1 MTSCNPIDVL
11 LVEDNPGDVDLTKV
25 AFRRA
30 KIANCLSVAKDGVE
44 ALAFLR
50 QEGPYSASPRPSLI
64 LLDLNLPKKNGR
76 EVLTEIKDDLHLRR
90 IPVIVL
96 TSSQAERDVVESYS
110 LHANGYIVKPVDFD
124 QLVRV
129 VRSLE
134 DFWFT
139 MVRLPHST

>member
-30 KIANCLSVAKDGVE
+30 KIANRLSVAKDGVE

>member
-30 KIANCLSVAKDGVE
+30 KIANRLSVAKDGVE

-50 QEGPYSASPRPSLI
+50 QEGPYSASPRPYLI